1 MNQAAAIMC
10 KKYSPR
16 NERPVIIYS
25 PEYHSFFLFSD
36 FDWNDWIFICGW
48 M

>member
-25 PEYHSFFLFSD
+25 PEYHSFFYFLILTEMTEFS
-36 FDWNDWIFICGW
+36 FVGE
-48 M
+48 